1 MCQAAEVVGAQAD
14 DLAERLA
21 AAILP
26 GERRYTADEL
36 ARTTGVD
43 RAVSSR
49 FWRALGFPEPPPDER
64 IFTDADAEALRAAV
78 APLRTPADVDHAVG
92 QARAV
97 AAGLAIIA
105 ETWTDAVVG
114 HLRTLRDA
122 GATDDEIVQAVLD
135 DLDLD
140 RVGPILDYAHRVQ
153 LLAALQRRIAW
164 GGVPRDEQ
172 RLVVGFADLVGYT
185 ALTQQLS
192 GEELERMIARF
203 EAVTR
208 DTIAAAGGRVV
219 KSLGDAVLF
228 AAPDAPSGIRIGR
241 ALAAALAADGVLP
254 PARIG
259 LDVGPVVQR
268 DGDIF
273 GAPVNRAHRIV
284 QVAPSRQLVVSPDVR
299 DELAA
304 AGVHDVEL
312 RPIGTRPLKDVGPT
326 ELWVVR

>member
-1 MCQAAEVVGAQAD
+1 MCQAAAMVGARAD
-14 DLAERLA
+14 DLGERLA
-21 AAILP
+21 VAILP

-36 ARTTGVD
+36 ARATGVD

-64 IFTDADAEALRAAV
+64 IFTDADADALRAAV
-78 APLRTPADVDHAVG
+78 APLRTPADIDQAVG

-97 AAGLAIIA
+97 AAGLAVIA

-114 HLRTLRDA
+114 HLRALRAA
-122 GATDDEIVQAVLD
+122 GATDDEIVRAVVRD
-135 DLDLD
+135 IDLD

-164 GGVPRDEQ
+164 GGARGDEQ

-192 GEELERMIARF
+192 GDDLERLIARF

-228 AAPDAPSGIRIGR
+228 AAPDAESGVRVGR
-241 ALAAALAADGVLP
+241 ALADALAEDGVLP

-259 LDVGPVVQR
+259 LDAGAVVQR

-284 QVAPSRQLVVSPDVR
+284 QVAPSGEVVVSPDVR
-299 DELAA
+299 DELVA
-304 AGVHDVEL
+304 AGARGVEL
-312 RPIGTRPLKDVGPT
+312 RAIGTRPLKDVGAT